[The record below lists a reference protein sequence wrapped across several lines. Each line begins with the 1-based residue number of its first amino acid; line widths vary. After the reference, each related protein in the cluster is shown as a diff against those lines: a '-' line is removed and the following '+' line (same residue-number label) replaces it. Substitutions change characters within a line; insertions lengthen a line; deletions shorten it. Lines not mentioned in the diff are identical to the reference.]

1 VEDQEGPPILG
12 ELDVRHLPSLGAEDA
27 AIETADGVEPVA
39 GQVLHADDLQAVLLR
54 SLVLDAHGA
63 RVAR

>member
-1 VEDQEGPPILG
+1 VENQEGPPILG
-12 ELDVRHLPSLGAEDA
+12 ELDVGHLPTLGAEDP

-39 GQVLHADDLQAVLLR
+39 GQVLHADEFQALLLR
-54 SLVLDAHGA
+54 SLVLDAHRA